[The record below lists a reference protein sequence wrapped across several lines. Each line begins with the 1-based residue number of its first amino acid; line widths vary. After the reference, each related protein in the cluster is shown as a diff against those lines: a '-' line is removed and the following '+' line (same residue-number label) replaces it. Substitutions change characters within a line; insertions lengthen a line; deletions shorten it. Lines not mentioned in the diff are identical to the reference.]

1 MEPKHI
7 SKQLLSR
14 IPGYLQFLR
23 ALPETTEYISAT
35 KIACAFQLGDVLVRK
50 DLAKISD
57 AGRCRLGYPR
67 DVLLRD
73 MEAFFAAHQK
83 AS

>member
-14 IPGYLQFLR
+14 IPGYLQYLR
-23 ALPETTEYISAT
+23 ALPESTEYISAT
-35 KIACAFQLGDVLVRK
+35 KIANDFRLGDVMVRK
-50 DLAKISD
+50 DLAKICD

-73 MEAFFAAHQK
+73 MEEFISQYRQVG
-83 AS
+83 